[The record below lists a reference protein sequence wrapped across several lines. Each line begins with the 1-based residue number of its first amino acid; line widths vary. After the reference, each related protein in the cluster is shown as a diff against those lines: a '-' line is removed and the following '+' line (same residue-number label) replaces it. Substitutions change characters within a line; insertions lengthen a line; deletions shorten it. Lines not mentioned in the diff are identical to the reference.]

1 MGNLNN
7 KVAVITGSTRGLG
20 LAIAQAYARE
30 GAAVVIASRSLRS
43 VEQAVHLLKQQGAQ
57 VDGMVCDVSD
67 QAQVRALA
75 DQVVNVFGH
84 FDIWVNNAGLG
95 APYGPSAAVPSDR
108 FEAVLRTNI
117 WGSYYGSMAAMQQFV
132 PRGSGK
138 LINLLGRGD
147 STPVPLQN
155 AYASSKAWLK
165 NFTLALAK
173 EYKTSGVG
181 VYAFNPGLV
190 LTDMLS
196 NLEAI
201 DGYETKMNPLRFV
214 TRLWANP
221 PEVPAQKAVWIA
233 SMATDG
239 KTGLQVRVLTPRFMI
254 TGLLR
259 EAGRRVTGRAE
270 PIEAL
275 QIKVVPSAIPL
286 PVRLDE

>member
-1 MGNLNN
+1 MASLNN
-7 KVAVITGSTRGLG
+7 KVSVITGGTRGLG

-30 GAAVVIASRSLRS
+30 GAAVIIASRSVRS
-43 VEQAVHLLKQQGAQ
+43 VDQAVHLLKQQGAR
-57 VDGMVCDVSD
+57 VDGMACDVSD
-67 QAQVRALA
+67 QAQVQALA
-75 DQVVNVFGH
+75 DRAVSVFGR

-108 FEAVLRTNI
+108 FEAVLKTNI
-117 WGSYYGSMAAMQQFV
+117 WGNYYGSITAMRHFV
-132 PRGSGK
+132 PRGTGK
-138 LINLLGRGD
+138 LINVLGRGD
-147 STPVPLQN
+147 SAPVPLQN
-155 AYASSKAWLK
+155 AYASSKAWQK

-173 EYKTSGVG
+173 EYKSSGVG

-190 LTDMLS
+190 LTDMLA

-233 SMATDG
+233 SAATDG
-239 KTGLQVRVLTPRFMI
+239 KTGLQLRVLTPRFMI
-254 TGLLR
+254 AGLLR
-259 EAGRRVTGRAE
+259 EAGRRVTGRAK

-275 QIKVVPSAIPL
+275 QVKVVPSAIP
-286 PVRLDE
+286 VRIDE

>member
-1 MGNLNN
+1 MGSLDN
-7 KVAVITGSTRGLG
+7 KIAVITGGSRGLG

-30 GAAVVIASRSLRS
+30 GAAVIIASRSIRS
-43 VEQAVHLLKQQGAQ
+43 VDQAVLLLKQQGAR
-57 VDGMVCDVSD
+57 VDGIACDVSD
-67 QAQVRALA
+67 RAQVQALA
-75 DQVVNVFGH
+75 DRAVNLFSR

-95 APYGPSAAVPSDR
+95 APYGPSADVPSDR
-108 FEAVLRTNI
+108 FEAVLKTNI
-117 WGSYYGSMAAMQQFV
+117 WGNYYGSLVAMHHFV
-132 PRGSGK
+132 PHGSGK

-173 EYKTSGVG
+173 EYTQSGVG

-196 NLEAI
+196 NLEAVE
-201 DGYETKMNPLRFV
+201 GYETKMNPLRFV

-233 SMATDG
+233 SAATDG
-239 KTGLQVRVLTPRFMI
+239 KTGLQVKVLTPQFMI
-254 TGLLR
+254 AGILR
-259 EAGRRVTGRAE
+259 EAGRRVMGRAE

-275 QIKVVPSAIPL
+275 QIKVVPSAIP
-286 PVRLDE
+286 VRIED

>member
-1 MGNLNN
+1 MGSLSN
-7 KVAVITGSTRGLG
+7 KVAVITGGTRGLG

-30 GAAVVIASRSLRS
+30 GAAVVIASRSVRS
-43 VEQAVHLLKQQGAQ
+43 VDQAVHLLKQQGAQ
-57 VDGMVCDVSD
+57 VEGMACDVSD
-67 QAQVRALA
+67 KAQVEALA
-75 DQVVNVFGH
+75 DRAESTFGR

-95 APYGPSAAVPSDR
+95 APYGPSADVPADR
-108 FEAVLRTNI
+108 FEAVLKTNI
-117 WGSYYGSMAAMQQFV
+117 WGNYYGSISALQHFV

-147 STPVPLQN
+147 SAPVPLQN

-173 EYKTSGVG
+173 EYKASGVG

-233 SMATDG
+233 SAATDG
-239 KTGLQVRVLTPRFMI
+239 RTGLQVRVLTPRFMI
-254 TGLLR
+254 AGLLR

-270 PIEAL
+270 PIEPL
-275 QIKVVPSAIPL
+275 QIKVVPSAIPAKI
-286 PVRLDE
+286 EN

>member
-1 MGNLNN
+1 MASLNN
-7 KVAVITGSTRGLG
+7 KVSVITGGTRGLG
-20 LAIAQAYARE
+20 LAIAQAYVRE
-30 GAAVVIASRSLRS
+30 GAAVIIASRSVRS
-43 VEQAVHLLKQQGAQ
+43 VDQAVHLLKQQGAR
-57 VDGMVCDVSD
+57 VDGMACDVSD
-67 QAQVRALA
+67 QAQVQALA
-75 DQVVNVFGH
+75 DRAVSVFGR

-108 FEAVLRTNI
+108 FEAVVKTNI
-117 WGSYYGSMAAMQQFV
+117 WGNYYGSITAMRHFV
-132 PRGSGK
+132 PRGNGK
-138 LINLLGRGD
+138 LINVLGRGD
-147 STPVPLQN
+147 SAPVPQQN

-173 EYKTSGVG
+173 EYKSSGVG

-190 LTDMLS
+190 LTDMLA

-233 SMATDG
+233 SAATDG

-254 TGLLR
+254 AGVLR
-259 EAGRRVTGRAE
+259 EAGRRVTGRVE

-275 QIKVVPSAIPL
+275 QVKVVPSAIP
-286 PVRLDE
+286 VRIDE

>member
-1 MGNLNN
+1 
-7 KVAVITGSTRGLG
+7 

-30 GAAVVIASRSLRS
+30 GAAVVIASRSVRS
-43 VEQAVHLLKQQGAQ
+43 VDQALQLLKQQGAR
-57 VDGMVCDVSD
+57 VDGLACDVSD
-67 QAQVRALA
+67 RAQVQALA
-75 DQVVNVFGH
+75 DRAVQAFGH

-95 APYGPSAAVPSDR
+95 APYGPSADVPADR
-108 FEAVLRTNI
+108 FEAVLKTNI
-117 WGSYYGSMAAMQQFV
+117 WGNYYGSIAAMQHFV

-138 LINLLGRGD
+138 LINLVGRGD
-147 STPVPLQN
+147 SAPVPLQN

-173 EYKTSGVG
+173 EYRTSGVG

-196 NLEAI
+196 NLEAVE
-201 DGYETKMNPLRFV
+201 GYDTKMNPLRYV

-233 SMATDG
+233 SAATDG
-239 KTGLQVRVLTPRFMI
+239 KTGLQVRVLTPRFML

-259 EAGRRVTGRAE
+259 EAARRVTGRAE
-270 PIEAL
+270 PIEPL
-275 QIKVVPSAIPL
+275 QVKVVPSAIPI
-286 PVRLDE
+286 RIED

>member
-1 MGNLNN
+1 MGSLNN
-7 KVAVITGSTRGLG
+7 KVAVITGGTRGLG
-20 LAIAQAYARE
+20 LAIAQAYACE
-30 GAAVVIASRSLRS
+30 GAAVVIASRSVRS
-43 VEQAVHLLKQQGAQ
+43 VDQAVHLLKQQSAR
-57 VDGMVCDVSD
+57 VDGMACNVND
-67 QAQVRALA
+67 QAQVQALV
-75 DQVVNVFGH
+75 DRVVKTFGH
-84 FDIWVNNAGLG
+84 FDIWVNNAGRG
-95 APYGPSAAVPSDR
+95 APYGPSADVPSDR
-108 FEAVLRTNI
+108 FEAVLKTNI
-117 WGSYYGSMAAMQQFV
+117 WGNYYGSIAALHHFV

-147 STPVPLQN
+147 SELVPLQN

-173 EYKTSGVG
+173 EYRQSGVG

-190 LTDMLS
+190 LTEMLS

-233 SMATDG
+233 SAATDG
-239 KTGLQVRVLTPRFMI
+239 KTGLQVCMLTPRFMI
-254 TGLLR
+254 AGLLR
-259 EAGRRVTGRAE
+259 EAGRRLTGRAE

-275 QIKVVPSAIPL
+275 QIKAVPSAIP
-286 PVRLDE
+286 VRIDE